1 MAIPNLIA
9 VFLLSGTVVRLI
21 KNYFS
26 GEEYI
31 PYHEQEKMLK
41 KSKQ

>member
-9 VFLLSGTVVRLI
+9 VFMLAGTVVSLI

-31 PYHEQEKMLK
+31 PYHEKAKMPGEDK
-41 KSKQ
+41 K